1 LEPPLIFA
9 IPAREIFSGSPPAF
23 KVSRM
28 SLTSGLTVRSKI
40 FIIDLAVA
48 DLPKQRAISAGI
60 SIAASDT
67 ADVDKPPNRRKTC
80 NVLGG
85 IERCLTL
92 SRLAISNVLDQ
103 GDANWIF
110 TSGASLL
117 DELDIRRDIADEVLL
132 ESARLEL
139 QVKALS
145 NF

>member
-1 LEPPLIFA
+1 
-9 IPAREIFSGSPPAF
+9 
-23 KVSRM
+23 M

-40 FIIDLAVA
+40 FIMDLAVA

-67 ADVDKPPNRRKTC
+67 ADIDKPPHRRKTC

-139 QVKALS
+139 Q
-145 NF
+145 